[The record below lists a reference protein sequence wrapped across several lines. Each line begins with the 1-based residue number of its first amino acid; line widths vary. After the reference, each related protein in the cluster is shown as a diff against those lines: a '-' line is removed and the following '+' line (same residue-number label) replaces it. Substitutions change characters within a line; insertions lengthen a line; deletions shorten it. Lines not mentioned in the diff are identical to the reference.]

1 MEAIVER
8 VAGVDVGQATV
19 VAPVLVGAAH
29 ERARKETRTFR
40 TVTRDLLALR
50 EWLRATGVTHVA
62 MEGPGIY
69 WRPVYEL
76 LEDAFDMILGD
87 AHHIKNVPGRKTD
100 VKDSEWLAD
109 LARHGLIAKS
119 FVPPKPL
126 RRLRELLR
134 YRRQLMESRTAERNR
149 LLKLL
154 ETANIKLAR
163 VASDVFGV
171 SGRLMLQALLA
182 GGATPAAMAAL
193 AHGRLRK
200 KRADLEQ
207 ALEGRL
213 EEPHRFL
220 PQLQRRRLDNVDT
233 DLASL
238 DARSDEALQPYRD
251 QCDGL
256 HQIPGASRVVAAPI
270 VAELGTD
277 MTVFPSARHAA
288 AWAGVGPGHNE
299 SAGTRRRAGA
309 RKGNVHLRTALVEAA
324 VAASPTKGSYLRDK
338 FYRLRARRGTKRAAL
353 AIGHQIL
360 MAAYHLLAAP
370 GPYRDLGPTYRD
382 GLEKRPTTR
391 KLVRRLE
398 RLGYDVP
405 LGPKVA

>member
-8 VAGVDVGQATV
+8 VGGVDVGQATV
-19 VAPVLVGAAH
+19 VATVLVGAAH

-50 EWLRATGVTHVA
+50 EWLLAKEVTHVA
-62 MEGPGIY
+62 LEGTGIY
-69 WRPVYEL
+69 WRPVYEV
-76 LEDAFDMILGD
+76 LEDAFELILGN

-134 YRRQLMESRTAERNR
+134 YRRKLLESRTAERNR

-154 ETANIKLAR
+154 ETANIKLAS
-163 VASDVFGV
+163 VASNVFGV
-171 SGRLMLQALLA
+171 SGRLMLQTLLD
-182 GGATPAAMAAL
+182 GGATPSTMAAL
-193 AHGRLRK
+193 AQGRLRK
-200 KRADLEQ
+200 KVAELEQ

-213 EEPHRFL
+213 DEHHRFL
-220 PQLQRRRLDNVDT
+220 LELQLRRLDHVDV

-238 DARSDEALQPYRD
+238 DARIDEGLMPYRAPCAVL
-251 QCDGL
+251 Q
-256 HQIPGASRVVAAPI
+256 QIPGVSRVVAAVI

-277 MTVFPSARHAA
+277 MTVFRSAQHAA
-288 AWAGVGPGHNE
+288 AWAGVCPGNNE
-299 SAGTRRRAGA
+299 SAGRHRRAGA

-324 VAASPTKGSYLRDK
+324 VAASHTKGSYLRDK
-338 FYRLRARRGTKRAAL
+338 FYRLRARRGTKRAAM
-353 AIGHQIL
+353 AIGHKIL
-360 MAAYHLLAAP
+360 IAAYHLLATGA
-370 GPYRDLGPTYRD
+370 PYRDLGATYLD
-382 GLEKRPTTR
+382 GLEKRHTTQN
-391 KLVRRLE
+391 LVRRLE
-398 RLGYDVP
+398 RLGYEVTI
-405 LGPKVA
+405 GPKVA